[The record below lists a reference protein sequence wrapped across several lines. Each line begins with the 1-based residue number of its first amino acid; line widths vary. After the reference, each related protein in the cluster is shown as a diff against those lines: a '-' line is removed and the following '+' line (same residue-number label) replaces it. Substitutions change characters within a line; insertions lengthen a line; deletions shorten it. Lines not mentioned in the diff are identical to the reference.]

1 MTDPAGAP
9 SRRADRRDLL
19 PFQLLMGVTAGGIG
33 GIVTV
38 LGVVRDEF
46 GFSGLGIGL
55 KVGSGFVAAFVS
67 QVTLARLADGGHARA
82 MATAGIALSAAA
94 MLAMVFAVG
103 LGAAEVAGAAI
114 SALPAAWLYESRG
127 PGPIWALVGLAVLA
141 LVVVGWLRIRGT
153 VPASGPQAPRFD
165 ALS

>member
-1 MTDPAGAP
+1 MADPAGAS

-46 GFSGLGIGL
+46 GFSGIGIGL
-55 KVGSGFVAAFVS
+55 VVASGFVAAFVS
-67 QVTLARLADGGHARA
+67 
-82 MATAGIALSAAA
+82 
-94 MLAMVFAVG
+94 
-103 LGAAEVAGAAI
+103 
-114 SALPAAWLYESRG
+114 LPAAWLYESRG
-127 PGPIWALVGLAVLA
+127 PGPTWALVGLTVLA
-141 LVVVGWLRIRGT
+141 LVVAGWLRIRGT